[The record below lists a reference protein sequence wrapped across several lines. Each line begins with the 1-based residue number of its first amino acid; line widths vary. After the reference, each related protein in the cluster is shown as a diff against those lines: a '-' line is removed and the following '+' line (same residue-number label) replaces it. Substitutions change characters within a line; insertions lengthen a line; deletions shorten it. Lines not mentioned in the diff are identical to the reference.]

1 MLSGEKIG
9 ERGGGSGGAERG
21 GGRRGAEDQRIQDA
35 VPKNAPL

>member
-21 GGRRGAEDQRIQDA
+21 GRRGAEDQRIQDA